1 MSEGSETKKNGSKE
15 GEKEPTTT
23 IEDTV
28 ALLTNIPGVGPKT
41 AEKLAAAGFD
51 TLEKVA
57 TADKEE
63 LAAAVAGLSVSKAE
77 ATIVETVDVLEK
89 VKSGALDLSGKS
101 KSKRKKAPEPEPDKH
116 QLDPLDAIDKAEERK
131 KLVTGY
137 DKEKAEMGIPIGPKW
152 LTRFEKARIIGAR
165 ALQVSMGAPVLIDM
179 KTAPK
184 GRFGFAEAELK
195 SGALPMTVRRTLPTG
210 ESFDIALSLLLENTR
225 LD

>member
-1 MSEGSETKKNGSKE
+1 MSEGSEPKKSGSEE
-15 GEKEPTTT
+15 GEEEPTTT
-23 IEDTV
+23 IEETV

-63 LAAAVAGLSVSKAE
+63 LAAAVAGLSVAKAE
-77 ATIVETVDVLEK
+77 ATIVETLDVLEK
-89 VKSGALDLSGKS
+89 VRSGALDLSGKS
-101 KSKRKKAPEPEPDKH
+101 KSKRKKVPEPEPDRHK
-116 QLDPLDAIDKAEERK
+116 LEPMEVVDKAEERGQ
-131 KLVTGY
+131 LVTGY
-137 DKEKAEMGIPIGPKW
+137 DKEKAEMGIPVGPKW
-152 LTRFEKARIIGAR
+152 LTKFEKARIIGAR

-210 ESFDIALSLLLENTR
+210 ESFDIPLSILLKSTR